1 MKMFNNTIGALVA
14 FAFAYIYL
22 LPVQPPNDPWFQSV
36 VVKSSRPVLVKFGA
50 EWCPPCREME
60 PVLDDLSS
68 QMSSQVKVIRVDVDE
83 MPELASHYGVSS
95 IPRLILF
102 KNGKVVADRKG
113 YSDSKTMKQWLSK
126 KL

>member
-1 MKMFNNTIGALVA
+1 MKLFNNTVGALIA
-14 FAFAYIYL
+14 FAFAYLCLI
-22 LPVQPPNDPWFQSV
+22 PTQPPNDPWFQSV

-68 QMSSQVKVIRVDVDE
+68 QMSSQIKVIRIDVDQ

-102 KNGKVVADRKG
+102 KNGNIIGDRKG
-113 YSDSKTMKQWLSK
+113 YHDTRDMTKWINN